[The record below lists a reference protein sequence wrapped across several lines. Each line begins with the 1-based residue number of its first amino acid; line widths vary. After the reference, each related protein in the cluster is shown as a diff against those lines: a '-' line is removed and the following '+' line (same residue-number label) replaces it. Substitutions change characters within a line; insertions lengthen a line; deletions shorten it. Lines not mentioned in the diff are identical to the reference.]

1 MKIDKLQPRMILYDR
16 HKERMGNTTMRT
28 LGEWRVIVLEVY
40 PKALVPYAIVSWN
53 GNRPERYYAHDVAK
67 LKTWS
72 QYDECAEVHKGSL
85 CVYSV
90 KLKKG
95 YRPPPAR
102 FLPAPAV
109 PQEKPNG

>member
-1 MKIDKLQPRMILYDR
+1 MKLDKLQPRMILYDR
-16 HKERMGNTTMRT
+16 HKERMGNTTMWT
-28 LGEWRVIVLEVY
+28 LGEWRVVILEVHLEA
-40 PKALVPYAIVSWN
+40 PMPYAIVSWN
-53 GNRPERYYAHDVAK
+53 TNRPERYYACDVAK

-72 QYDECAEVHKGSL
+72 KRDECAEVREGQL

-102 FLPAPAV
+102 FLPTPASRE
-109 PQEKPNG
+109 EKPNG